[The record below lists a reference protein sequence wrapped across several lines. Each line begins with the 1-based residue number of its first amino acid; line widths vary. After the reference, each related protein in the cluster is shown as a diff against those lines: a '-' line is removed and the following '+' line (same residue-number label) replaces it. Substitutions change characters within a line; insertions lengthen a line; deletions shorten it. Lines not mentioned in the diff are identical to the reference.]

1 MSGTFLLIMLFAE
14 LGFMVYSLLKKN
26 RVRLEYRVLWLIQ
39 AAAIGAY
46 YLASPRGMGFQ
57 WFFLLV
63 FMVALIV
70 LGILGVIRFTRK
82 KDDKPFKAGGVVGRA
97 ILKSFLWLFVMVPLL
112 IFPPYKEPET
122 TGNYTIAN
130 QVYTWTDESRV
141 ETLDDSGDK
150 RNVTVTFYYPAEAK
164 EGDKF
169 PLILFSHGAFGF
181 EKSNYSSY
189 AELVSNG
196 YVVCSLSHTYQA
208 FFTEEADGTTKIVN
222 SGFIQEAIDATN
234 GVYSS
239 SLEDEYALTR
249 KWMEVRMGDANFVL
263 DTIEKNCAEGTDE
276 IFRMIDLEHIGAYGH
291 SMGGAT
297 AEALGRQR
305 EEIDA
310 VIVLDGTFLG
320 DYTGVENGIY
330 QFNTDAYPKPLLNVM
345 AMDHYNNNY
354 KPSEEDAHAYVNF
367 YTVEHADLAK
377 NVVIEGTGHMNL
389 TDLPLFSPTLAGML
403 GTGERDGREV
413 IEITNDVV
421 REWFDAY
428 VKEDGVRTP
437 AIKNVY

>member
-1 MSGTFLLIMLFAE
+1 MSGTFLLIMLLSE
-14 LGFMVYSLLKKN
+14 LGFMLYSLFKKN
-26 RVRLEYRVLWLIQ
+26 RVRLEYRILWLIQ
-39 AAAIGAY
+39 AAAVGAW
-46 YLASPRGMGFQ
+46 YLASPHDMTFAWG
-57 WFFLLV
+57 FLLI

-82 KDDKPFKAGGVVGRA
+82 KDDKPFKVGGIVGRA
-97 ILKSFLWLFVMVPLL
+97 ILKCFLWLFVMVPLL
-112 IFPPYKEPET
+112 IFPPYEEPKT
-122 TGNYTIAN
+122 TGDYTVAHK
-130 QVYTWTDESRV
+130 VYTWTDESRV

-164 EGDKF
+164 DGDKF

-181 EKSNYSSY
+181 EKSNHSSY
-189 AELVSNG
+189 TELVSNG
-196 YVVCSLSHTYQA
+196 YVVCSISHTYQA
-208 FFTEEADGTTKIVN
+208 FFTEETDGTTKIVN
-222 SGFIQEAIDATN
+222 TDFIQEAVDATN
-234 GVYSS
+234 GVYAI
-239 SLEDEYALTR
+239 EDEYALTR

-276 IFRMIDLEHIGAYGH
+276 IFKMIDLEHIGAYGH

-330 QFNTDAYPKPLLNVM
+330 QFNTDVYPKPLLNVM
-345 AMDHYNNNY
+345 AIDHYNNNY

-377 NVVIEGTGHMNL
+377 NVVVEGTAHMNF
-389 TDLPLFSPTLAGML
+389 TDLPLFSPFLAGML
-403 GTGERDGREV
+403 GTGERDSREV
-413 IEITNDVV
+413 IEITNEMV

-437 AIKNVY
+437 AIKSVY

>member
-1 MSGTFLLIMLFAE
+1 MSGTFLLIMLLSE
-14 LGFMVYSLLKKN
+14 LGFMLYSLFKKN
-26 RVRLEYRVLWLIQ
+26 RVRLEYRILWLIQ
-39 AAAIGAY
+39 AAAVGAW
-46 YLASPRGMGFQ
+46 YLASPHHMTFA
-57 WFFLLV
+57 WVFLLI

-70 LGILGVIRFTRK
+70 LGILGVIRFTHK
-82 KDDKPFKAGGVVGRA
+82 KDDKPFKVGGIVGRA
-97 ILKSFLWLFVMVPLL
+97 ILKCFLWLFVMVPLL
-112 IFPPYKEPET
+112 IFPPYEEPKT
-122 TGNYTIAN
+122 TGDYTVAHK
-130 QVYTWTDESRV
+130 VYTWTDESRV

-164 EGDKF
+164 DGDKF

-181 EKSNYSSY
+181 EKSNHSSY
-189 AELVSNG
+189 TELVSNG
-196 YVVCSLSHTYQA
+196 YVVCSISHTYQA
-208 FFTEEADGTTKIVN
+208 FFTEETDGTTKIVN
-222 SGFIQEAIDATN
+222 TDFIQEAVDATN
-234 GVYSS
+234 GVYAI
-239 SLEDEYALTR
+239 EDEYALTR

-276 IFRMIDLEHIGAYGH
+276 IFKMIDLEHIGAYGH

-330 QFNTDAYPKPLLNVM
+330 QFNTDVYPKPLLNVM
-345 AMDHYNNNY
+345 AIDHYNNNY

-377 NVVIEGTGHMNL
+377 NVVVEGTAHMNF
-389 TDLPLFSPTLAGML
+389 TDLPLFSPFLAGML
-403 GTGERDGREV
+403 GTGERDSREV
-413 IEITNDVV
+413 IEITNEMV

-437 AIKNVY
+437 AIKSVY